1 MRKVWTRR
9 RAAAPA
15 AKALPLVRRPVPERP
30 QIHQIELPLPGTAS
44 WGAHATQVYLIE
56 GDPLT
61 LVDSGIRSEA
71 SHSALA
77 GALDQLGY
85 GLAEIERVVI
95 THAHRDHYGLVE
107 TLRRLGAD
115 LECCVHEADART
127 VEQDGR
133 IFRQRV
139 EATSELLREFGV
151 PPALCSA
158 LEGERLA
165 ALEVDAAEAEPTR
178 VDRRLSEGDR
188 IATKDFTL
196 RVHHSPGHSPG
207 HLLLEDEET
216 GTLFTG
222 DQVMGRA
229 VPQAEN
235 FYLGVAVDPSDP
247 AGRRPRFRGLVELRR
262 SLRALRRRHFRRL
275 LPGDAPA
282 IERSERAIR
291 DTLLYYDVRIQRIDR
306 GLRQLRAMGQEVTA
320 HELWQALYP
329 DREHR
334 TAALEIRAQ
343 LLTVIGALDCLE
355 DDGLVET
362 VRRSDGVLIHHHR

>member
-1 MRKVWTRR
+1 M
-9 RAAAPA
+9 
-15 AKALPLVRRPVPERP
+15 VRRPVPERP
-30 QIHQIELPLPGTAS
+30 QIHQIELPLPETAS

-71 SHSALA
+71 SQSALA
-77 GALDQLGY
+77 GALDQLGF
-85 GLAEIERVVI
+85 GLAEIERVVV

-133 IFRQRV
+133 VFRQRI

-151 PPALCSA
+151 PPALCSE

-165 ALEVDAAEAEPTR
+165 VLEVDAAEAEPTR
-178 VDRRLSEGDR
+178 VDRRLSGGDR

-235 FYLGVAVDPSDP
+235 FYLGLSADPTDP

-306 GLRQLRAMGQEVTA
+306 GLRQLRAMGQDVTA
-320 HELWQALYP
+320 YELWQALYP
-329 DREHR
+329 DRERR
-334 TAALEIRAQ
+334 TAALETRAQ

-355 DDGLVET
+355 EDGLVET